1 MIFKFLNIDKHKCPH
16 RSILLSFVIITLVAC
31 STEKNTAVNRSFHY
45 VNARFNGHFN
55 ANELLDISL
64 TTYRNNVEEDYY
76 NILPLEAMPSELE
89 IEVYYPMIDTA
100 ISKIKTVITDHSMPS
115 NDRPAYKNAE
125 HNNYIDENWITIGKA
140 YYYRRDYET
149 AMRSF
154 KFVNKYF
161 SNDPSNYIGEL
172 WMAKTN
178 IRVGNYTDAKLQ
190 LDQLDQAIKNQE
202 ESKDANNSKSRSAK
216 GKSSR
221 SKSKKTSY
229 SFKQNE
235 PAKFPNKIKFDIY
248 RTRADLALSHKDY
261 VKTIE
266 HLENALKEKSRS
278 EDKGRTNFILG
289 QLYERQ
295 GNYGMAVAKYRK
307 ARKYKIPFQMSFS
320 AQLKSAILEGGDKTK
335 KKLNKMLRDA
345 KNAEYR
351 DQIYYALAQM
361 EIAQRN
367 EDVAMDHLSQS
378 AFYSTTNIRQKGM
391 AYEKMGDISYNKR
404 QYIQAQKY
412 YDSCVA
418 SVNEQYPN
426 LTAISIKAQKLAD
439 LVVAV
444 ETAIY
449 EDSIQR
455 IAKMDEKE
463 QETYLKQIIKQ
474 QEEDKKTQERRDA
487 EKMAELAKSN
497 NAFNQTM
504 NQKGTGYWS
513 NSSLI
518 LDGVKEFKK
527 TWGQRTNEDHW
538 RRSQK
543 TNVIQTNEEHFD
555 TDTENDAEAIA
566 SISEEEKKML
576 EMKEKLP
583 KTDEE
588 FQQSNQRLMKA
599 YYDAGIIYKEMLSE
613 IDLSTE
619 QFLNAMNRN
628 IESDYKLMSAY
639 QLYKIYEQSD
649 RTKARTY
656 KDYILNNYPNSD
668 YANYLRDPDYFI
680 KKRERDKVSEQEYVE
695 VLQRYN
701 RKIYYPVILKAQGV
715 MDNEPDNRYR
725 AKYMLLLAMSMGQTT
740 ENKKELLPI
749 LEQII
754 SEYPNSEEE
763 ERAKDMIDIIKN
775 GYSINEPAIFGN
787 NTIYE
792 YQENVPQIVIVFLEP
807 SDNIDLSKTRI
818 SDFTR
823 EFFPKSKLKIST
835 SLFKG
840 TINTIRIE
848 NFPTEKEAK
857 EYVKIFKNTKKHLL
871 NLREAKIRIITPNNL
886 KILYESTNLEQY
898 ELFYQ
903 EYY

>member
-1 MIFKFLNIDKHKCPH
+1 MNANRFNICKNMHTFKKI
-16 RSILLSFVIITLVAC
+16 ILAWVVVTFVGC
-31 STEKNTAVNRSFHY
+31 STEKNTAINRSFHY

-64 TTYRNNVEEDYY
+64 ATYRNNVEEDYY
-76 NILPLEAMPSELE
+76 NILSLEAIPSDLK
-89 IEVYYPMIDTA
+89 IEMYYPMIDTA

-178 IRVGNYTDAKLQ
+178 IRTGNYTDAKLH
-190 LDQLDQAIKNQE
+190 LDQLDNALKMQE
-202 ESKDANNSKSRSAK
+202 ENKETNSIKSRLSK
-216 GKSSR
+216 NKTSR
-221 SKSKKTSY
+221 KKSKKSSY
-229 SFKQNE
+229 TFKQNE
-235 PAKFPNKIKFDIY
+235 PAKFPNKIKFDLY
-248 RTRADLALSHKDY
+248 RTKADLALAHKDY
-261 VKTIE
+261 IKTIE
-266 HLENALKEKSRS
+266 YLENALKEKSRS

-289 QLYERQ
+289 QLYEQQ
-295 GNYGMAVAKYRK
+295 GNYGMAVAKYHK

-320 AQLKSAILEGGDKTK
+320 AQLKTVFLEGGDKTK
-335 KKLNKMLRDA
+335 KKLYKMLRDA

-351 DQIYYALAQM
+351 DQIYYALAEM
-361 EIAQRN
+361 ELSHKN
-367 EDVAMDHLSQS
+367 EDVAMEHLSES
-378 AFYSTTNIRQKGM
+378 AFYSTTNTRQKGM

-418 SVNEQYPN
+418 TVNDNYPN

-449 EDSIQR
+449 EDSVQR
-455 IAKMDEKE
+455 IAKMNEKE
-463 QETYLKQIIKQ
+463 QDIYLKQIIKQ
-474 QEEDKKTQERRDA
+474 QQEDKKNQERKDA
-487 EKMAELAKSN
+487 EKMSELAQSN
-497 NAFNQTM
+497 NAFNQTI

-527 TWGQRTNEDHW
+527 LWGQRPNEDHW

-543 TNVIQTNEEHFD
+543 TNITQINDSIVNQENEEQ
-555 TDTENDAEAIA
+555 TSNV
-566 SISEEEKKML
+566 ISEEEKTLM

-583 KTDEE
+583 KTEE
-588 FQQSNQRLMKA
+588 DFQQSNQRLMQA
-599 YYDAGIIYKEMLSE
+599 YYNAGIIYKEMLSE
-613 IDLSTE
+613 TELSIE
-619 QFLNAMNRN
+619 QFLNVMNREF
-628 IESDYKLMSAY
+628 ESEYKIMSAY
-639 QLYKIYEQSD
+639 QLYKLYQQSD
-649 RTKARTY
+649 KTKAKIY

-668 YANYLRDPDYFI
+668 YANYMRDPDYFI
-680 KKRERDKVSEQEYVE
+680 KKRERDKVAEQEYVE

-701 RKIYYPVILKAQGV
+701 RKIYYPVILKAQSV
-715 MDNEPDNRYR
+715 IDNEPDNSFR
-725 AKYMLLLAMSMGQTT
+725 AKYMLLLAMSTGQTN

-749 LEQII
+749 LQRIVT
-754 SEYPNSEEE
+754 EYPDTDEE
-763 ERAKDMIDIIKN
+763 ERAKEMIDIIKN
-775 GYSINEPAIFGN
+775 GYSVNEPVVFGN

-792 YQENVPQIVIVFLEP
+792 YRENVPQIVIIFLEP
-807 SDNIDLSKTRI
+807 SDNIDLSKTKV

-840 TINTIRIE
+840 TINTIRVAE
-848 NFPTEKEAK
+848 FPTEKEAK
-857 EYVKIFKNTKKHLL
+857 DYVKTFKNTKKYLL
-871 NLREAKIRIITPNNL
+871 NLREAKIRIFTPNNL
-886 KILYESTNLEQY
+886 KILYDYGNLEQY